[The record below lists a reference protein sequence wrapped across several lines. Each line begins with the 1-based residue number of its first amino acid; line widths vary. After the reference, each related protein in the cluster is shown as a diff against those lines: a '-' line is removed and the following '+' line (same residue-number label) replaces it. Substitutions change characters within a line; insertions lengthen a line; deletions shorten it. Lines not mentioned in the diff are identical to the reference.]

1 MQRRWTID
9 QQCWIAALFFALVLV
24 WSQAAA
30 QAQLVLKGG
39 TVIDGSGQPA
49 IVADVVVRGD
59 RIVAIGSVVADDQDQ
74 VIHVSGKVVAPG
86 FVDLHNHSQRGVLE
100 EPQLA
105 SQVSQG
111 ITTLIIGPDGS
122 SPFPVGRYLNQIE
135 TLGAAANVGVM
146 VGHGTLRRLVLGE
159 DFRRAADESEIE
171 AMAALVDVAMVQGAH
186 GLSSGLEY
194 DPGFYSQT
202 EELVVLARRAA
213 LRGGIYMTHIRDEE
227 DGFRE
232 ALKEA
237 ISIGRKARVSVQI
250 SHLKL
255 ANTRVWG
262 LANEALLLL
271 DDARSQGVD
280 VLADWYPYQAWASGL
295 AILVPSRRFDSR
307 SDIAEG
313 FAKVGGAS
321 KILITRFRH
330 KPEWEFKTV
339 AEIAEQEKTTP
350 VDLFILMMQ
359 QGGAGVVGE
368 SMSPVDVEAFF
379 SSPLVIVASDGGVDS
394 RHPRKAGTFPR
405 VLGRF
410 VREKGLLGL
419 EEAIRKMTSLPA
431 GRLRLGGRGR
441 LAVGNFADLVVFD
454 PEKVMD
460 RATFQQP
467 DQLSIGIDYVFVNG
481 VAVWKGQAVTGQL
494 PGRVLRRNAPE

>member
-1 MQRRWTID
+1 MQWRRIVRQTWTVGV
-9 QQCWIAALFFALVLV
+9 LLVTLVLDG
-24 WSQAAA
+24 SQAAG
-30 QAQLVLKGG
+30 QSRVLLKGG

-49 IVADVVVRGD
+49 VVADVALRGD
-59 RIVAIGSVVADDQDQ
+59 RIVAIGSIDAADQDE
-74 VIHVSGKVVAPG
+74 VIDVSNKVVAPG
-86 FVDLHNHSQRGVLE
+86 FIDLHNHSQRGVLK

-122 SPFPVGRYLNQIE
+122 SPFPVGRYLNQVE
-135 TLGAAANVGVM
+135 TQGTAVNVGVM
-146 VGHGTLRRLVLGE
+146 VGHGTLRRLVLGN

-171 AMAALVDVAMVQGAH
+171 TMEALVDVAMAQGAH

-194 DPGFYSQT
+194 DPGFYSRT

-213 LRGGIYMTHIRDEE
+213 LSGGIYMTHTRDEE

-232 ALKEA
+232 ALQEA
-237 ISIGRKARVSVQI
+237 ISIGRKARVPVQI

-271 DDARSQGVD
+271 EQARSQGVD
-280 VLADWYPYQAWASGL
+280 ILADWYPYEAWASGL
-295 AILVPSRRFDSR
+295 SILVPSRRFESR
-307 SDIAEG
+307 TDIAEG
-313 FAKVGGAS
+313 FAKVGGPS
-321 KILITRFRH
+321 KVLITRFPH
-330 KPEWEFKTV
+330 KPEWEFMTV
-339 AEIAEQEKTTP
+339 AEIAEQEETTA
-350 VDLFILMMQ
+350 VDLFILMMR

-368 SMSPVDVEAFF
+368 SMSPADVDAFF
-379 SSPLVIVASDGGVDS
+379 GSPLVMVASDGGVDS

-410 VREKGLLGL
+410 VRQESLLGL
-419 EEAIRKMTSLPA
+419 EEAVRKMTSLPA
-431 GRLRLGGRGR
+431 GRLRLTSRGR

-454 PEKVMD
+454 PDKVID
-460 RATFQQP
+460 RSTFQQP
-467 DQLSIGIDYVFVNG
+467 DQLSSGIDHVFVNG
-481 VAVWKGQAVTGQL
+481 VAVWREEAVTGQL
-494 PGRVLRRNAPE
+494 SGRVLRRNVPE